1 MCFIEIGMILVG
13 FWNVTV
19 WRTLL
24 GQIDFEHPS
33 YVVGHMGRS
42 FACTEEDE
50 VEAEVIIVAT
60 RSPSLLDRWLLDPV
74 LTLLDP

>member
-1 MCFIEIGMILVG
+1 
-13 FWNVTV
+13 
-19 WRTLL
+19 
-24 GQIDFEHPS
+24 
-33 YVVGHMGRS
+33 MGRS

-60 RSPSLLDRWLLDPV
+60 QSPSLLDRWLLDPV